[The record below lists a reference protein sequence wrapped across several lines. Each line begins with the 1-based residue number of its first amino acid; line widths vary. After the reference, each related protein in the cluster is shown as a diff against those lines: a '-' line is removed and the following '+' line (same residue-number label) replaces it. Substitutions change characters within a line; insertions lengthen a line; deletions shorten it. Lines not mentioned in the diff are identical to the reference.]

1 MGKIIDPELI
11 TMPLS
16 NYFLIKWATE
26 NRTGQRYTMSFIGCN
41 AIVRKRM
48 TIKDVNAP
56 FVFINIQ
63 SLMYIINT

>member
-1 MGKIIDPELI
+1 M
-11 TMPLS
+11 
-16 NYFLIKWATE
+16 
-26 NRTGQRYTMSFIGCN
+26 MSFIGCN